1 MSAGA
6 RAAETQ
12 RGPVI
17 RLLLTWDREREGREG
32 KRGRDSY
39 RIGYRNRDLAGGGI
53 PSFTLHMSRS
63 FSQRLSKNVSV
74 SHFLPI
80 SK

>member
-53 PSFTLHMSRS
+53 PSFTHTHTPTFTCSTSLLFRS
-63 FSQRLSKNVSV
+63 E
-74 SHFLPI
+74 
-80 SK
+80 

>member
-1 MSAGA
+1 M
-6 RAAETQ
+6 ETQ

-17 RLLLTWDREREGREG
+17 RLLLTWDREREGRKG

-53 PSFTLHMSRS
+53 PSFTPHVSLFFPASLQKC
-63 FSQRLSKNVSV
+63 FSLAFLA
-74 SHFLPI
+74 HFKMI
-80 SK
+80 TS